1 MKTNMTRT
9 LIAAGLLSALIVS
22 GASAQRAH
30 LGFRGGYNFDREDA
44 LVGAQF
50 SLPVG
55 GLVEVYPSFDYY
67 LTDGSGS
74 MVGINMDLK
83 LRTGANHSAFYVGGG
98 LNMMRASSGGSSNT
112 NTGGNL
118 FAGLESRLG
127 STHPFFEVRGL
138 LREQSSVQL
147 VGGLNFTIY

>member
-1 MKTNMTRT
+1 MKTTKS
-9 LIAAGLLSALIVS
+9 LIVAALLTVLIVS

-44 LVGAQF
+44 LIGAQF
-50 SLPVG
+50 SMPLG
-55 GLVEVYPSFDYY
+55 SQVELYPSFDYY

-74 MVGINMDLK
+74 TVGFNVDLK
-83 LRTGANHSAFYVGGG
+83 LRTAPRSNSLYVGGG
-98 LNMMRASSGGSSNT
+98 LNLLRASAGGSSNT

-138 LREQSSVQL
+138 LHEQSSVQI
-147 VGGLNFTIY
+147 VGGFNFTIY